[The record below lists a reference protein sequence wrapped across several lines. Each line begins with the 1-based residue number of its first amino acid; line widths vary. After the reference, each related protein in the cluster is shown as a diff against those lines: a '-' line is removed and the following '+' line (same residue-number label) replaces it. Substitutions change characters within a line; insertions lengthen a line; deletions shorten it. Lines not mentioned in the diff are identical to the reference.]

1 MTKYL
6 LGRFLASVPVL
17 FGVSLFTFL
26 LVRLVPGDPIQIML
40 GPDPSAGA
48 GNRVEE
54 IRRLYGLDRPWPVQ
68 YLEWLG
74 AVARGSLGNSLRTGL
89 PVGESIVQ
97 KLPITLELTFLALI
111 IGLLIGLPLAIV
123 AAQRRGQWIDGVLSA
138 LVLFG
143 ISMPGFWLATLLVF
157 AFALNLRWLPSLG
170 YTPLNENP
178 VENLRRMIL
187 PALSLGVAF
196 GATTMRFTRSSLLE
210 VFNQDYIRT
219 ARAKGLRDRLVMLRH
234 ALKNALIPVVTVTG
248 IQVGRL
254 LGGTVIIE
262 QIFALPGIGRYI
274 FDAIS
279 QRDYP
284 VIQGTVLFFTF
295 VFILVNLSVDVLYS
309 MIDPRI
315 KFAGSE

>member
-1 MTKYL
+1 MSKYF
-6 LGRFLASVPVL
+6 LGRFLAAIPVL
-17 FGVSLFTFL
+17 LGVSLFTFM

-40 GPDPSAGA
+40 GTEVQ
-48 GNRVEE
+48 GNRAEE
-54 IRRLYGLDRPWPVQ
+54 IRRLYGLDRPWPAQ
-68 YLEWLG
+68 YIEWLG
-74 AVARGSLGNSLRTGL
+74 QAVQGNLGSSLRTGL
-89 PVGESIVQ
+89 PVNESIMVR
-97 KLPITLELTFLALI
+97 LPVTLELTLLALI
-111 IGLLIGLPLAIV
+111 IGLVIGVPLAIV
-123 AAQRRGQWIDGVLSA
+123 AAQARGKFTDAFVSA

-143 ISMPGFWLATLLVF
+143 ISMPGFWLATLLVLIF
-157 AFALNLRWLPSLG
+157 SLYLRWFPPIG
-170 YTPLNENP
+170 FVPFTENP
-178 VENLRRMIL
+178 VENLRRMTL

-219 ARAKGLRDRLVMLRH
+219 ARAKGLRDRLVTYRH

-279 QRDYP
+279 TRDYP
-284 VIQGTVLFFTF
+284 IIQGTVLFFTF
-295 VFILVNLSVDVLYS
+295 VFILVNLMVDVLYGI
-309 MIDPRI
+309 IDPRI
-315 KFAGSE
+315 KFAGE

>member
-1 MTKYL
+1 
-6 LGRFLASVPVL
+6 
-17 FGVSLFTFL
+17 
-26 LVRLVPGDPIQIML
+26 ML
-40 GPDPSAGA
+40 GTDPSAGA

-68 YLEWLG
+68 YVEWLG
-74 AVARGSLGNSLRTGL
+74 TLATGSLGSSLRTGL

-97 KLPITLELTFLALI
+97 RLPVTLELTLLALV
-111 IGLLIGLPLAIV
+111 IGFAIGLPLAV
-123 AAQRRGQWIDGVLSA
+123 LAAQKRGRWLDATLSA

-143 ISMPGFWLATLLVF
+143 ISMPGFWLATLLVLL
-157 AFALNLRWLPSLG
+157 FALNLRWLPSIG

-178 VENLRRMIL
+178 VENLRRMVL

-219 ARAKGLRDRLVMLRH
+219 ARAKGVRERLVVVRH
-234 ALKNALIPVVTVTG
+234 AFKNALIPVVTVTG

-284 VIQGTVLFFTF
+284 VIQGTVLFFTLA
-295 VFILVNLSVDVLYS
+295 FILVNLSVDVLYG
-309 MIDPRI
+309 MLDPRI
-315 KFAGSE
+315 KFTGE

>member
-6 LGRFLASVPVL
+6 LGRCLASVPVL
-17 FGVSLFTFL
+17 LGVSLFTFL

-68 YLEWLG
+68 YVEWLG
-74 AVARGSLGNSLRTGL
+74 TLATGSLGSSLRTGL

-97 KLPITLELTFLALI
+97 RLPVTLELTLLALV
-111 IGLLIGLPLAIV
+111 IGFVIGLPLAV
-123 AAQRRGQWIDGVLSA
+123 LAAQKRGRWLDATLSA

-143 ISMPGFWLATLLVF
+143 ISMPGFWLATLLVLL
-157 AFALNLRWLPSLG
+157 FALNLRWLPSIG

-178 VENLRRMIL
+178 LENLRRMVL

-219 ARAKGLRDRLVMLRH
+219 ARAKGVRERLVVVRH
-234 ALKNALIPVVTVTG
+234 AFKNALIPVVTVTG

-284 VIQGTVLFFTF
+284 VIQGTVLFFTLA
-295 VFILVNLSVDVLYS
+295 FILVNLSVDVLYG
-309 MIDPRI
+309 MLDPRI
-315 KFAGSE
+315 KFTGE

>member
-1 MTKYL
+1 MTTLALQQRMTKYL
-6 LGRFLASVPVL
+6 LGRCLASVPVL
-17 FGVSLFTFL
+17 LGVSLFTFL

-68 YLEWLG
+68 YVEWLG
-74 AVARGSLGNSLRTGL
+74 TLATGSLGSSLRTGL

-97 KLPITLELTFLALI
+97 RLPVTLELTLLALV
-111 IGLLIGLPLAIV
+111 IGFVIGLPLAV
-123 AAQRRGQWIDGVLSA
+123 LAAQKRGRWLDAALSA
-138 LVLFG
+138 
-143 ISMPGFWLATLLVF
+143 LATLLVLL
-157 AFALNLRWLPSLG
+157 FALNLRWLPSIG

-178 VENLRRMIL
+178 LENLRRMVL

-219 ARAKGLRDRLVMLRH
+219 ARAKGVRERLVVVRH
-234 ALKNALIPVVTVTG
+234 AFKNALIPVVTVTG

-284 VIQGTVLFFTF
+284 VIQGTVLFFTLA
-295 VFILVNLSVDVLYS
+295 FILVNLSVDVLYG
-309 MIDPRI
+309 MLDPRI
-315 KFAGSE
+315 KFTGE